1 MTRGNALEAWTPT
14 FAGAAELLRTCLESH
29 AEANPQN
36 FRRQPEAGPPRA
48 EKPYAWPEPISA
60 ILPPATSTV
69 RHKTEEQ
76 ERRRARCGTVSLKRQ
91 RHWGERAGPFGLR
104 PARRIASLL
113 PSPCR
118 SLGVAQVGAVERPLS
133 PRRALRSDVRDGNA
147 GWKDCRNGFP
157 NRIGIRLIQLLEKD
171 EVNHVEFPRQEP

>member
-1 MTRGNALEAWTPT
+1 M
-14 FAGAAELLRTCLESH
+14 LRTCLESH

-69 RHKTEEQ
+69 RPKAEEQ
-76 ERRRARCGTVSLKRQ
+76 RRRRARCGTVSLKRQ

-104 PARRIASLL
+104 PARRIA
-113 PSPCR
+113 
-118 SLGVAQVGAVERPLS
+118 ALS
-133 PRRALRSDVRDGNA
+133 PRSRGTTTASSSRLALRRAGRQRGLEGLPKWVPESYRDTIDSTFGKRR
-147 GWKDCRNGFP
+147 GESCRVSETRAVSGLQPKFGGLGRQALVFLGFG
-157 NRIGIRLIQLLEKD
+157 R
-171 EVNHVEFPRQEP
+171 